1 MDERFSANDIWPP
14 YRPQCEGKWA
24 LAGKGQRNFLKPDV
38 QTNLKA
44 DGTIQYKGDKVIAFL
59 HRKMHKAHADAS
71 TVLVHVALVQWEIQG
86 KVKCRKGLNHLP
98 GFHFHGLLILQQK
111 CRERVEP
118 SIKVPFSLYVPAKLK
133 WNQTAKYKSK
143 KLSPINKLV
152 QQCL

>member
-38 QTNLKA
+38 QTSLKA

-86 KVKCRKGLNHLP
+86 KVKCRKGLTHLP

>member
-38 QTNLKA
+38 QTSLKA

-86 KVKCRKGLNHLP
+86 KVKCRKGLNHLQ
-98 GFHFHGLLILQQK
+98 GFLFHGLLILQQK

-118 SIKVPFSLYVPAKLK
+118 SIKVPFSLYVTTKLK

-143 KLSPINKLV
+143 NLSPINKLV